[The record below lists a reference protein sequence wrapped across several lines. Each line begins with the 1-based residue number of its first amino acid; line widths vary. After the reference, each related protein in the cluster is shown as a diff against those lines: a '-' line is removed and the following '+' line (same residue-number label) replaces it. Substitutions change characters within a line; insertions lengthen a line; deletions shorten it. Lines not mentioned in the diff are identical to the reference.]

1 MHRRRRALRKPQRIA
16 HQSAL
21 SNFLLNW
28 LEPDTPKQLD
38 LDQFL
43 KLDDPPISLG
53 KTGDR
58 VRELQATLNKRLI
71 EYQQRQPDHYIRFKK
86 SVGIGTLQPQREFE
100 RDPKQRVRVV
110 FDPKSQFKAFQI
122 RGDWRPTDKDGKLI
136 EPIPD
141 PESDDPDA
149 YAEAWGIR
157 LPELPEVPL
166 KVDGVYGQ
174 RTYAAVMLFQK
185 IQNLPTSGEVDA
197 VTLDKLEPMVP
208 TNRMLSA
215 IMNWVT
221 GDFEYKSPPDN
232 YAWVV
237 KTKPRLI

>member
-1 MHRRRRALRKPQRIA
+1 MPTCAQETESTEETSADAAI
-16 HQSAL
+16 QSAL

-136 EPIPD
+136 EPI
-141 PESDDPDA
+141 A
-149 YAEAWGIR
+149 G
-157 LPELPEVPL
+157 
-166 KVDGVYGQ
+166 
-174 RTYAAVMLFQK
+174 
-185 IQNLPTSGEVDA
+185 
-197 VTLDKLEPMVP
+197 
-208 TNRMLSA
+208 
-215 IMNWVT
+215 
-221 GDFEYKSPPDN
+221 
-232 YAWVV
+232 
-237 KTKPRLI
+237 PRE